1 MPGSA
6 YAGKQAT
13 YAWFQRT
20 LRRPEEF
27 VRLAAEAAPD
37 VDVRLLMP
45 GEALNFAAP
54 ADDDA
59 PDRRSGGDDEP
70 QHLSPATPQP
80 GGPAG

>member
-1 MPGSA
+1 VPGSA

-27 VRLAAEAAPD
+27 VRLAAEGAPD

-45 GEALNFAAP
+45 GEALSFNAADGDEAP
-54 ADDDA
+54 A
-59 PDRRSGGDDEP
+59 RRVE
-70 QHLSPATPQP
+70 
-80 GGPAG
+80 